1 MQSGFELMLV
11 GMGTV
16 FGFLIVLVVL
26 LEWLGWAAERWLPL
40 DAEAVDNSGHQRE
53 RRRKMAVAAAV
64 ALSRRTGK

>member
-16 FGFLIVLVVL
+16 FGFLVVLVVL
-26 LEWLGWAAERWLPL
+26 LEGIGRAAQRWLPEDL
-40 DAEAVDNSGHQRE
+40 LSSASMETD

-64 ALSRRTGK
+64 ALSQRAGK